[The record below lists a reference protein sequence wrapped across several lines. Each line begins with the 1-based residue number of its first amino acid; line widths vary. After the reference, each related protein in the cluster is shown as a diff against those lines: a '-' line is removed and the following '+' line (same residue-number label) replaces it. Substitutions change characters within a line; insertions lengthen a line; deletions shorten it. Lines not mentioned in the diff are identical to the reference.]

1 MCGIIGAYC
10 ANPGACSTILLAG
23 LKYMQNRG
31 YYSAGVFTI
40 TDNGCTYSPLLHNY
54 ASTPTSTALER
65 LGERMSAH
73 DTARVGFGHTRWATH
88 GAKTDANSHPH
99 RCANGLFTLVH
110 NGILENYKPLKKML
124 TDDGRVFRSE
134 TDTEVICNLISHF
147 YLQITTKEER
157 TIADVRAAINAAQ
170 AASYTHL
177 PLPTTYSVYIDVLA
191 VA

>member
-1 MCGIIGAYC
+1 MCWVIGAYC
-10 ANPGACSTILLAG
+10 ANTGVCASDVLAG
-23 LKYMQNRG
+23 LKYREIRG
-31 YYSAGVFTI
+31 CYSAGVFTI
-40 TDNGCTYSPLLHNY
+40 ADNGGTNAALLHKY

-177 PLPTTYSVYIDVLA
+177 PLPTTYSV
-191 VA
+191 